1 MGKRG
6 GKKENQEKQVM
17 RKKRIVHLL
26 VTDAQPVPEQE
37 STNLYPT
44 VLSLSTLSYGIVEG

>member
-6 GKKENQEKQVM
+6 GKKQNQEKQVM

-37 STNLYPT
+37 STNLCPT